1 MTEKRIE
8 KSIMPCIIA
17 AVIAC
22 LLFAASGVLF
32 IRASADDEP
41 GVVIVDEEPES
52 TQATETESQAPS
64 TTGPTGRTPTERTS
78 WTNKYR
84 TTTSTTSASSS
95 SAPSESR
102 TSDTDSTTKDRTSR
116 RPVETTRPITG
127 VPNDFNRTTYR
138 GGNTARPSDETFTT
152 APEDTTS
159 EDIETA
165 TVSEPAETDFYMGET
180 DYSASSSDES
190 SSSALT
196 PEEIAQK
203 EHRAALMRKI
213 AIALGAAAIVLILS
227 GLGFVLWYKKE
238 NELKEEQKNLVRFE
252 EDNKEE

>member
-1 MTEKRIE
+1 MTEKKIK
-8 KSIMPCIIA
+8 KSIMPCVIA

-22 LLFAASGVLF
+22 LLFAVSGSLF
-32 IRASADDEP
+32 IRASADEEP
-41 GVVIVDEEPES
+41 GVVIVDEESQS
-52 TQATETESQAPS
+52 TEQSETESQAPTSTS
-64 TTGPTGRTPTERTS
+64 TTRSSERTS

-95 SAPSESR
+95 SAPSDSK
-102 TSDTDSTTKDRTSR
+102 TSAAGTTADRTSR
-116 RPVETTRPITG
+116 RPYETTKPITG

-138 GGNTARPSDETFTT
+138 GGSTASPIVETFTT
-152 APEDTTS
+152 APQDTTAA
-159 EDIETA
+159 DTETA
-165 TVSEPAETDFYMGET
+165 TVSEPDETDFYMGES
-180 DYSASSSDES
+180 DYTETSDES

-196 PEEIAQK
+196 PEEIAAK

-213 AIALGAAAIVLILS
+213 AIALGAAAIVLIL
-227 GLGFVLWYKKE
+227 GGFGFVLWYKKE